1 MDLRT
6 ELLAIWTQRGCHAR
20 TNANAPRFPQIG
32 RIASRGLV
40 MNVIEWINAV
50 PPTLWGVIIGS
61 LLTVL
66 GVVLTNA
73 ANTKRLR
80 LQHEHEW
87 KLESKERDL
96 NLRRDIYLAMMEA
109 MATSIATIGRFGN
122 LNIPSD
128 ELELILTDQSPAL
141 SKVSIVGQEAT
152 IQAVATFS
160 RELTGTFL
168 RLSSKR
174 EKLSWLMQ
182 RSAVVDQKIAQ
193 ILQEQE
199 HTQAQLDACS
209 IAEPRDESAANAL
222 RKTLALQQQRLE
234 ALRTEET
241 ELLGQTFPGQMSLV
255 RDSIVESAA
264 LERLLVPL
272 ISLIR
277 AELELPFEAEGYAR
291 IVEEGHQQVI
301 DYLDAYIQDF
311 APEFGISVNNTP
323 ADEMATAG

>member
-1 MDLRT
+1 
-6 ELLAIWTQRGCHAR
+6 
-20 TNANAPRFPQIG
+20 
-32 RIASRGLV
+32 
-40 MNVIEWINAV
+40 
-50 PPTLWGVIIGS
+50 
-61 LLTVL
+61 
-66 GVVLTNA
+66 
-73 ANTKRLR
+73 
-80 LQHEHEW
+80 
-87 KLESKERDL
+87 
-96 NLRRDIYLAMMEA
+96 
-109 MATSIATIGRFGN
+109 
-122 LNIPSD
+122 
-128 ELELILTDQSPAL
+128 
-141 SKVSIVGQEAT
+141 
-152 IQAVATFS
+152 
-160 RELTGTFL
+160 
-168 RLSSKR
+168 
-174 EKLSWLMQ
+174 
-182 RSAVVDQKIAQ
+182 VDQKIAQ

>member
-1 MDLRT
+1 MA
-6 ELLAIWTQRGCHAR
+6 ELLD
-20 TNANAPRFPQIG
+20 
-32 RIASRGLV
+32 
-40 MNVIEWINAV
+40 AV
-50 PPTLWGVIIGS
+50 PPTIWGFIIGS

-87 KLESKERDL
+87 KLESKERNL
-96 NLRRDIYLAMMEA
+96 NLRRDVYLAAMEA
-109 MATSIATIGRFGN
+109 IATSVATIGRFGN

-128 ELELILTDQSPAL
+128 ELELVLTDKSPAF
-141 SKVSIVGQEAT
+141 SRVSIVGQEAT

-168 RLSSKR
+168 RLSAKR

-182 RSAVVDQKIAQ
+182 RLAGVEQKIAQ
-193 ILQEQE
+193 VLREQE
-199 HTQAQLDACS
+199 HTRAQLDACS
-209 IAEPRDESAANAL
+209 IAEPRDESAEHAL

-234 ALRTEET
+234 AWRAEEM
-241 ELLGQTFPGQMSLV
+241 ELTTQTFPGQMSLV

-277 AELELPFEAEGYAR
+277 AELELPFDAEVYAR
-291 IVEEGHQQVI
+291 IIEEGHQQVI
-301 DYLDAYIQDF
+301 DYLDAYIEDF
-311 APEFGISVNNTP
+311 APEFGIS
-323 ADEMATAG
+323 ADGIPKDDITTAG

>member
-1 MDLRT
+1 MA
-6 ELLAIWTQRGCHAR
+6 ELLD
-20 TNANAPRFPQIG
+20 
-32 RIASRGLV
+32 
-40 MNVIEWINAV
+40 AV
-50 PPTLWGVIIGS
+50 PPTIWGFIIGS

-66 GVVLTNA
+66 GIVLTNA

-87 KLESKERDL
+87 KLESKERNL
-96 NLRRDIYLAMMEA
+96 NLRRDVYLAAMEA
-109 MATSIATIGRFGN
+109 IATSVATIGRFGN

-128 ELELILTDQSPAL
+128 ELELILTDKSPAF
-141 SKVSIVGQEAT
+141 SRVSIVGQEAT

-168 RLSSKR
+168 RLSAKR

-182 RSAVVDQKIAQ
+182 RLAGVEQKIAQ
-193 ILQEQE
+193 VLREQE
-199 HTQAQLDACS
+199 HTRAQLDACS
-209 IAEPRDESAANAL
+209 IAEPRDESAEHAL

-234 ALRTEET
+234 AWRAEEM
-241 ELLGQTFPGQMSLV
+241 ELTRQTFPGQMSLV

-277 AELELPFEAEGYAR
+277 AELELPFDAEVYAR
-291 IVEEGHQQVI
+291 IIEEGHQQVI
-301 DYLDAYIQDF
+301 DYLDAYIEDF
-311 APEFGISVNNTP
+311 APEFGIS
-323 ADEMATAG
+323 ADGIPKDDITTAG